1 MDAARILVLTGAS
14 VIGALGTL
22 HLAYTFFGGKLLP
35 RDASVIGAM
44 KGTTL
49 AITRQTTLW
58 DAWIGFNASHS
69 LGALLFGANYVLL
82 AARHMELLSR
92 APELLA
98 VGLAT
103 LLVYLW
109 LAHRYWFRIPF
120 TGIAIATACFV
131 AAVLLLFI

>member
-14 VIGALGTL
+14 VIGALGAL

-69 LGALLFGANYVLL
+69 LGALLFGAIYVLL
-82 AARHMELLSR
+82 AARHMELLAR

-109 LAHRYWFRIPF
+109 LAHSYWFRIPF